1 MSAAP
6 LLRVIDGGLSVTA
19 EARPLPRPHDGDRL
33 YPAFKPGGAGA
44 FIHVAAVSLILHG
57 ALIAASVAWNPFGE
71 ERAAGGLEELI
82 VIEGVDVVLLDQM
95 ENAPSPLAEAQEIE
109 TADAAE
115 PVTETE
121 VASAVEPASGRSP
134 LPGEAIP
141 VGSDSPM
148 EVAAEAAE
156 MRGGAAAAR
165 NETAAAAEPD
175 WTEAEVLEEIPPSA
189 APATPVEAEEEDA
202 ALAAADE
209 SASESS
215 TEEATEIAEAPTPA
229 SRDQRQEPTEAKT
242 PPETPTEEVAK
253 VEPEASEPL
262 PEPETARTE
271 ETTAPVPPDAAT
283 AELVPEEIV
292 EPVEDTVAAAASEIL
307 PEPPVEPKK
316 VELPKTKP
324 PAKKKTVAS
333 LPSPSAP
340 SSEANPT
347 ARGPTKGKAGAGGTN
362 PKAQGKASLSS
373 YQSKLVA
380 HLRRYRTYP
389 AGARSKRLQG
399 TAVVSFTINSSGRV
413 VGVSLAKGTGHAIL
427 DREAA
432 AMVRRASPFPAIP
445 PNMGKSQVT
454 VRAPIRF
461 DMR

>member
-6 LLRVIDGGLSVTA
+6 LLRVIDGGLSVTE
-19 EARPLPRPHDGDRL
+19 EAPPLPRPHDGDRL
-33 YPAFKPGGAGA
+33 YPALKSGGGGA
-44 FIHVAAVSLILHG
+44 FVHVAAVSLILHG

-82 VIEGVDVVLLDQM
+82 VIEGVDVTLLDQM

-109 TADAAE
+109 AADAAE

-156 MRGGAAAAR
+156 MGGEAAAAPS
-165 NETAAAAEPD
+165 ETAAAAEPD
-175 WTEAEVLEEIPPSA
+175 WTAAEALEEIPPAA
-189 APATPVEAEEEDA
+189 APAMPVEAEEEDA
-202 ALAAADE
+202 ALAATDE
-209 SASESS
+209 SASEPS
-215 TEEATEIAEAPTPA
+215 A
-229 SRDQRQEPTEAKT
+229 
-242 PPETPTEEVAK
+242 
-253 VEPEASEPL
+253 
-262 PEPETARTE
+262 EPETAAAEATIV
-271 ETTAPVPPDAAT
+271 PVPPDAVT
-283 AELVPEEIV
+283 AEIVPEDSIK
-292 EPVEDTVAAAASEIL
+292 PVEDTVAAEGSEIL
-307 PEPPVEPKK
+307 PEAPVEEKA
-316 VELPKTKP
+316 VEVPKTKP
-324 PAKKKTVAS
+324 PAKKKSVAS
-333 LPSPSAP
+333 LPTPSTP

-347 ARGPTKGKAGAGGTN
+347 ARGPTKGKAGAGGKD

-389 AGARSKRLQG
+389 AAARSKRLQG
-399 TAVVSFTINSSGRV
+399 TALVSFTINSGGRV
-413 VGVSLAKGTGHAIL
+413 VGVSLAKGTGHPIL
-427 DREAA
+427 DHEAV